1 MKWQEL
7 AAMSHDQTAIAG
19 KQALQEG
26 EITRDL
32 APVEV
37 CREEVFE
44 APYSLEA
51 D

>member
-1 MKWQEL
+1 MKWREL
-7 AAMSHDQTAIAG
+7 AATSHDQTANAV

-26 EITRDL
+26 EIHWDL

-37 CREEVFE
+37 CREAVFE